1 MNSIAIHHKGTP
13 LDFDSLVTAERP
25 GLVRY
30 FHHAL
35 HDAGMAEDLTQETC
49 LRAAHGWGAFRG
61 ECSPKTWLR
70 RIATNLLRD
79 HWRSRASTEAEI
91 HQPWTQADD
100 LRLADR
106 QDSPALTLERRQVQT
121 CLGDLFAQLP
131 PGEREA
137 LILAVRDAMPPRE
150 IARTLRL
157 APEAARARLRR
168 ARRKLAAMVTDRCTL
183 IPDETGALS
192 CEARALPAAS
202 MIPSSDRISP
212 V

>member
-1 MNSIAIHHKGTP
+1 MNSIAIPHKGTP
-13 LDFDSLVTAERP
+13 LDFDSLVSAERP

-35 HDAGMAEDLTQETC
+35 HDAGMAEDLTQETF
-49 LRAAHGWGAFRG
+49 LRAARGWGAFRG

-70 RIATNLLRD
+70 RIATNVLRD
-79 HWRSRASTEAEI
+79 HWRSHASEGGTM
-91 HQPWTQADD
+91 
-100 LRLADR
+100 LRPLEDTSPLADP
-106 QDSPALTLERRQVQT
+106 QESPALAVERRQVQT
-121 CLGDLFAQLP
+121 CLGDLVAQLP
-131 PGEREA
+131 PGEREV
-137 LILAVRDAMPPRE
+137 LILAVRDAKPPRE
-150 IARTLRL
+150 IARSLRL
-157 APEAARARLRR
+157 APEAARARLHR

-202 MIPSSDRISP
+202 MIPSSGRISP